1 MDVRWRWGWALAG
14 LLALGGCG
22 VVDGGTGDGADAEPQ
37 EEPSQEVTRG
47 GEEDAAESETRYD
60 ALTASWMATL
70 RIPAEADATVDARTP
85 DTPLGTG
92 TRLTV
97 DGSPE
102 RRAYVRFRL
111 EGLRGRVTR
120 ATLRLQS
127 KDAAA
132 DGPRVYAV
140 PGAWDERTLTWNN
153 APVPSGTPVADLGAV
168 GDNVWVEVDVTAAV
182 RGDGDAAFALV
193 SDAEDGTLF
202 VSRDSSRYME
212 KPQLV
217 VELAIDE
224 PCEVGAAP
232 PRVPGE
238 SCAYRGEGGGATAGW
253 FAVGGS
259 AQELVKALGAIGD
272 DMVVAGNYDA
282 PNGATASFG
291 GAPLPGPVGF
301 GVARLRADGT
311 HAWSRGFSYRPTSG
325 EGQMFARLIDASV
338 SRSGNTVLMGSYEGE
353 PDFGTGPLPPM
364 PDVNWGLFLLQVGAD
379 GTPRWSRGFRAY
391 WAPGHSYPRPLYP
404 QAVATDA
411 AGNITVVGVFW
422 GAVDLGG
429 GWLLSS
435 STGSENSQESGLF
448 IARFS
453 ASGEHLW
460 SRSLRDFRRGWLLR
474 EKKLVLA
481 VDNSGE
487 VVLGGSLMPGADLG
501 GGPVQGFTSE
511 VPFVARFSA
520 RGEFLWQ
527 RVLSGAHGFVEAV
540 AVSGERVYLS
550 GNFIYRFDFAGRQ
563 FAKDASFAPFLGA
576 LDRQGRDVWMR
587 TLGYTSPNEEEQALA
602 VDSGGN
608 IVFTNR
614 IGQSWSAGG
623 GVLRAG
629 RLVASYGPQGEH
641 RWSRTLSVNLWE
653 SQLTR
658 LGNGELV
665 LGSRMSRGGTLEG
678 EWYQPGSSNL
688 VLLRLEP

>member
-1 MDVRWRWGWALAG
+1 
-14 LLALGGCG
+14 
-22 VVDGGTGDGADAEPQ
+22 VVDGADGEPRE
-37 EEPSQEVTRG
+37 EEPSREVTP
-47 GEEDAAESETRYD
+47 GEAKDAEELETRYD
-60 ALTASWMATL
+60 ALTESWTATL
-70 RIPAEADATVDARTP
+70 RIPVEADATVDARTP

-140 PGAWDERTLTWNN
+140 PGGWDERTLTWNN

-168 GDNVWVEVDVTAAV
+168 GDNVWVEVDVTSAV

-217 VELAIDE
+217 VQLSIDE

-238 SCAYRGEGGGATAGW
+238 SCAYRGTGGGASAGW

-259 AQELVKALGAIGD
+259 ADERIDALGAIGD
-272 DMVVAGNYDA
+272 DLVVMGNYDA
-282 PNGATASFG
+282 PNGATASLG
-291 GAPLPGPVGF
+291 GAPLPGPAGF

-311 HAWSRGFSYRPTSG
+311 HVWSRGFSYQGPYG
-325 EGQMFARLIDASV
+325 EGVQYAYLASAAV
-338 SRSGNTVLMGSYEGE
+338 SRQGNTTILGGYEGE
-353 PDFGTGPLPPM
+353 PDFGTGRLPPTF
-364 PDVNWGLFLLQVGAD
+364 DGTWGIFLLQVGPD
-379 GTPRWSRGFRAY
+379 GAQRWGKGFRA
-391 WAPGHSYPRPLYP
+391 WQAPGSSTPRPINPY
-404 QAVATDA
+404 AVATDP
-411 AGNITVVGVFW
+411 AGNITVLGAFT
-422 GAVDLGG
+422 GAVDFGG

-435 STGSENSQESGLF
+435 STAGPNNPFPNGGLF
-448 IARFS
+448 LARFS
-453 ASGEHLW
+453 ASGQHLW
-460 SRSLRDFRRGWLLR
+460 SRAVPDFNRGSNLPR
-474 EKKLVLA
+474 LA

-487 VVLGGSLMPGADLG
+487 VVVAGALRPGTDLG
-501 GGPVQGFTSE
+501 GGPVTGTPRYDI
-511 VPFVARFSA
+511 PFVARFSA
-520 RGEFLWQ
+520 TGKFLWQ
-527 RVLSGAHGFVEAV
+527 RVLSGAYGHVRAV
-540 AVSGERVYLS
+540 AVSNERVYLS
-550 GNFIYRFDFAGRQ
+550 GNFVYRFEFAGRE
-563 FAKDASFAPFLGA
+563 FSKDASYAPFLGA

-587 TLGYTSPNEEEQALA
+587 TLGYTSGDQDEQALA
-602 VDSGGN
+602 VDEGGN
-608 IVFTNR
+608 AVFTNR
-614 IGQSWSAGG
+614 IGQPWSAGG

-629 RLVASYGPQGEH
+629 RLVASYNASGEH
-641 RWSRTLSVNLWE
+641 RWSRTLSVNLWFSE
-653 SQLTR
+653 LTR

-665 LGSRMSRGGTLEG
+665 LGSQMARGGTVEG
-678 EWYQPGSSNL
+678 EWYVPDSHNL
-688 VLLRLEP
+688 VFLRLTP